1 MAKFTITM
9 KDPDFSTDRNV
20 LKSEMRVLD
29 IFMDCREYIEIEF
42 DTVTKT
48 ARVIDPRMERV

>member
-9 KDPDFSTDRNV
+9 KDPDFSTNRNV
-20 LKSEMRVLD
+20 LETEMDVLD

-42 DTVTKT
+42 DTVERT
-48 ARVIDPRMERV
+48 ARVIDPRTERI